1 MNLFK
6 LIVQA
11 LWCLG
16 SALYKSTTYGNNK
29 FSDKSQWHVSILKS
43 KVLDKL
49 WIKNIFPMN
58 RDFKNIGKVFYT
70 YFLNLSSV
78 QYPVGKE
85 LSGETSSAI
94 LLLQKELEKLNAIS
108 QADQLLNRNVKW
120 QNVRSIIGKRGI
132 GKK

>member
-6 LIVQA
+6 LIFQA

-16 SALYKSTTYGNNK
+16 SAPYKSATYQNNK
-29 FSDKSQWHVSILKS
+29 FSEKSQWHMSVLRS

-49 WIKNIFPMN
+49 WIKNISPMK
-58 RDFKNIGKVFYT
+58 RDFKNIGKVLDT

-85 LSGETSSAI
+85 FSGETSSAS
-94 LLLQKELEKLNAIS
+94 LLLQKQLEKLNAVS

-120 QNVRSIIGKRGI
+120 PNVHSIIGKRGT